1 MVRLRLLIELYQSAI
16 ILNLFPRAGDGT
28 RTHDLL
34 LGKETFYQLNYTRI
48 VGLTVRP
55 RGAESQNRTG
65 DTLIFSQVLYQLS
78 YLGSLRWIVLVA
90 LDGVK
95 KEGVGVV
102 MSSCPTP
109 LCIEM
114 IFIQLEI

>member
-1 MVRLRLLIELYQSAI
+1 ME
-16 ILNLFPRAGDGT
+16 
-28 RTHDLL
+28 
-34 LGKETFYQLNYTRI
+34 
-48 VGLTVRP
+48 
-55 RGAESQNRTG
+55 RGGSSIGNAESQNRTG

-109 LCIEM
+109 LYIEM

>member
-1 MVRLRLLIELYQSAI
+1 VYRGVNVYALYSIGEVAQNPINHACHRLKNAH
-16 ILNLFPRAGDGT
+16 P
-28 RTHDLL
+28 
-34 LGKETFYQLNYTRI
+34 LG
-48 VGLTVRP
+48 
-55 RGAESQNRTG
+55 A
-65 DTLIFSQVLYQLS
+65 IFSQVLYQLS

-102 MSSCPTP
+102 MSLCPTP

-114 IFIQLEI
+114 ILIQMEI